1 MLDSLEGMPTCLHDD
16 TVHAPL
22 LGLHSVRVTNQGD
35 KDIHLPKILKLSEQV
50 ANAFVGEK
58 SELRSENELAPPV
71 QAR

>member
-1 MLDSLEGMPTCLHDD
+1 M
-16 TVHAPL
+16 HARL

-50 ANAFVGEK
+50 AKAFVDEIT
-58 SELRSENELAPPV
+58 ELRSENELTPP